1 MTVSLASGLG
11 LQERDLVA
19 FVGAGGKSSL
29 LLALGRELA
38 TTDSRLVMT
47 TTTKMGPDQV
57 PGWTDLCRTQGE
69 VTAALD
75 RRRPAFLVGSV
86 RPSKITG
93 VASELVD
100 RVFDDAVADYVLV
113 EADGARRRL
122 LKAPA
127 PHEPVIPSSATLVVV
142 VANTAAVGRPIH
154 VVAHRPER
162 VASLLGVSVDHV
174 LGPVDVARVLADQS
188 GGLSGVPE
196 PARVVVALTTAG
208 GRDDA
213 GAEVSS
219 RLEPIPRIE
228 RVVTVALDRLARPNQ

>member
-1 MTVSLASGLG
+1 MTASLASRLG

-19 FVGAGGKSSL
+19 FVGAGGKTSL

-38 TTDSRLVMT
+38 ARDARLVMT

-57 PGWTDLCRTQGE
+57 PAWSELCRTPEE

-86 RPSKITG
+86 TPSKITG
-93 VASELVD
+93 VASELVN
-100 RVFDDAVADYVLV
+100 RVFDDAAAAFVLV

-127 PHEPVIPSSATLVVV
+127 PHEPVIPASATLVVV

-154 VVAHRPER
+154 EVAHRPER
-162 VASLLGVSVDHV
+162 VSSLLGVTGDHV
-174 LGPVDVARVLADQS
+174 LRPVDVATVLSAPT
-188 GGLSGVPE
+188 GGLFGVPE
-196 PARVVVALTTAG
+196 RARVVVALTTAG

-213 GAEVSS
+213 SAEVSS

-228 RVVTVALDRLARPNQ
+228 RVVTVALDRLARPHQ